1 MFNGKIHY
9 QWWFSIAM
17 LNYQRV
23 AHMFIVAHTNA
34 HSIARHNLLSANI
47 SPSASQVQ
55 LQDGSQ
61 TRALRNKA
69 RATAATNLHLPSD
82 SPIYP
87 SSIQESNLSILHL
100 KPGKYLNCIWINGHP
115 GWKNA
120 TVHPNDKQSV
130 GVSIVWW
137 MSSLVGLNNCW
148 RSDSGREKMLWIG
161 AFVGQHMDS
170 YGSFLFFPI
179 WMRCRSN
186 AGYPGELFSIWLPL
200 PLCAPWNADKFS

>member
-148 RSDSGREKMLWIG
+148 RSDSGRDNPRCQCVYYVVFSRIRSDWHPGSLIL
-161 AFVGQHMDS
+161 HMVCHFQASFKDDAIFFKH
-170 YGSFLFFPI
+170 GS
-179 WMRCRSN
+179 
-186 AGYPGELFSIWLPL
+186 
-200 PLCAPWNADKFS
+200 